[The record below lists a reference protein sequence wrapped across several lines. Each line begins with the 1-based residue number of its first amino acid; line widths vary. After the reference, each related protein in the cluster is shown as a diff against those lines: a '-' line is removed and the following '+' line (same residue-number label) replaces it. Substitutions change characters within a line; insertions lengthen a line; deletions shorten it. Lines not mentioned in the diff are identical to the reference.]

1 MSESLIKII
10 EVYFYWISSIVLTII
25 GLIGNTI
32 VIFILSRKKFL
43 KVSLFRYLV
52 IATVTDTLSFLFIWP
67 ANTPEMFGMNKYAII
82 CKLYQYLSYIVYQ
95 LSVWIIVLSSL
106 DRFLAVIYSNR
117 FKVRNKFNYQAGA
130 ILIILTALFL
140 VDIPFLLFYDIY
152 EDGNQTFCGYNPS
165 LISFG
170 FYMDLLNSF
179 ISVFIPIV
187 VMMSTTIII
196 GHHLIKNKIKLQ
208 KNRKNFDKEK
218 QLVKTLCGINIFYL
232 ACTLPFCILTVTYDA
247 LGINYFGTL
256 EFSIVN
262 FLTYVYSSCDFF
274 IYLSCNK
281 LFRQYFFYI
290 ISCGRKPIV
299 SVREAQNQT

>member
-1 MSESLIKII
+1 MAESLLDVI
-10 EVYFYWISSIVLTII
+10 EVYFNLISSIFLTFI
-25 GLIGNTI
+25 GLLGNSL

-43 KVSLFRYLV
+43 KVSLFRYFI
-52 IATVTDTLSFLFIWP
+52 IATITDTLNFLFIWP
-67 ANTPEMFGMNKYAII
+67 ANAPDFFKMNTYAII
-82 CKLYQYLSYIVYQ
+82 CKLYQYLSYIAYQ
-95 LSVWIIVLSSL
+95 LSVWIIVLSSI
-106 DRFLAVIYSNR
+106 DRYLAVKYSNR
-117 FKVRNKFNYQAGA
+117 FNFRNEFKYQAGA
-130 ILIILTALFL
+130 ILTILIVLMV

-152 EDGNQTFCGYNPS
+152 EDGNQSFCGYNPTYIS
-165 LISFG
+165 LG

-179 ISVFIPIV
+179 ISVFVPFF
-187 VMMSTTIII
+187 VMISTTILI
-196 GHHLIKNKIKLQ
+196 GHHLIKHKLKLQ
-208 KNRKNFDKEK
+208 QNRTNFQKEK
-218 QLVKTLCGINIFYL
+218 QLVKTLCGMSLFYL

-290 ISCGRKPIV
+290 ISCGRKPMA
-299 SVREAQNQT
+299 RLGENRP